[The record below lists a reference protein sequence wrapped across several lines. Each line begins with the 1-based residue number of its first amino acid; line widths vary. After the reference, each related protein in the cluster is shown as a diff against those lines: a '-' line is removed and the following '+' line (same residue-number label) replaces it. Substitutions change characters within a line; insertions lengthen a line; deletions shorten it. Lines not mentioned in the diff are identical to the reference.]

1 MWKRQPFG
9 VQKVAIA
16 YFDKPITVASICSEY
31 DFFLQD
37 VFFYF
42 FSCSCSRSL
51 QWVLLGRYVK
61 VTVAFYKHLK
71 FEMKIL
77 GPILDGGTLAYYSCT
92 RLLERVL
99 LAL

>member
-16 YFDKPITVASICSEY
+16 YFDKSITVASICSEY
-31 DFFLQD
+31 DFFYKTYFSI
-37 VFFYF
+37 FFF
-42 FSCSCSRSL
+42 CSCSRSL
-51 QWVLLGRYVK
+51 QLVLLGRYVK

-77 GPILDGGTLAYYSCT
+77 GPILDGGT
-92 RLLERVL
+92 
-99 LAL
+99 